1 MIWKLKSAPALAALP
16 CDEADRLVR
25 EACAS
30 QSVRRSSLMGL
41 ILCGLCAGAGSWIGD
56 VFSVGI
62 YGAGIGGGVGGFIYS
77 QVRMRAIVQWIE
89 AKKTAL
95 TKISP

>member
-1 MIWKLKSAPALAALP
+1 MIWKLKSAPELAALS

-56 VFSVGI
+56 VFSAGI
-62 YGAGIGGGVGGFIYS
+62 YGSGIGGGVGGFIYF
-77 QVRMRAIVQWIE
+77 QVRMRAIVQWIRMRE
-89 AKKTAL
+89 QADTV
-95 TKISP
+95 